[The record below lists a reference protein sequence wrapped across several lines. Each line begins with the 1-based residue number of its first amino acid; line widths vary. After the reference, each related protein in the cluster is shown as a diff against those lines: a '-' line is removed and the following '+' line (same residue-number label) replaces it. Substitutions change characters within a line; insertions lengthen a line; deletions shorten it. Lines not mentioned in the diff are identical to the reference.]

1 MRRYST
7 FRLAQA
13 VLCVIV
19 QAGPALA
26 AQAPNASTPPATP
39 ANDNHQQAFVYL
51 NRGALEARQGKD
63 AEAAA
68 DFKRSIKLSPDDIR
82 IYKIIDELYSRK
94 HQWADMVP
102 YWTEYLAAHPDDGP
116 AYCQRGA
123 DYAWLHQ
130 NVQALADYDK
140 ACELGNQLCCKLAQG
155 LRANLGARAAPV
167 GNPND
172 HSQPG
177 AQPKE
182 EHMAGFVT
190 FLFVLL
196 ILFGVGTFFSGLFT
210 VATARAAVVQ
220 RFGRFVRI
228 AGAGLNFKLP
238 WIEQVAARVDLRVQ
252 QLDVKMET
260 KTKDNVF
267 VSIPVSV
274 QYHVLPDRVYEA
286 YYKLSD
292 PKEQIASFVFNV
304 ILGHVPKMN
313 LDEAFEQQN
322 DIATAVKQ
330 ELDGVMAG
338 FGYGIVKALVTD
350 IIPDPK
356 VKAAMNDIN
365 AARREQEAANAR
377 GEAEKILKVKQA
389 EAEAQ
394 SKQLQGQGIAIQRKA
409 IIDGLRE
416 SVEAFKASVE
426 GTTAKDVMML
436 VLLTQYFDTLK
447 EIGASAHSNTIM
459 MPHSPGGMADFFEQV
474 RNAVMAAELVSGTQQ
489 AAAEPP
495 IQTRGKA

>member
-1 MRRYST
+1 MWGRMST
-7 FRLAQA
+7 ARLIGMT
-13 VLCVIV
+13 LGFL
-19 QAGPALA
+19 AGCFGPRAA
-26 AQAPNASTPPATP
+26 AQAPTTTLPSSSAG
-39 ANDNHQQAFVYL
+39 DVRRQAFIYL
-51 NRGALEARQGKD
+51 NRGALEAHLGKN
-63 AEAAA
+63 AEAVA
-68 DFKRSIKLSPDDIR
+68 DLEHAIQLNPDDIR
-82 IYKIIDELYSRK
+82 FYQVLDGVLVKNRA
-94 HQWADMVP
+94 WADDVRN
-102 YWTEYLAAHPDDGP
+102 WSQYLERHPDDGS
-116 AYCQRGA
+116 AYSKRGGA
-123 DYAWLHQ
+123 YAWLHD
-130 NVQALADYDK
+130 NTGALADYDK
-140 ACELGNQLCCKLAQG
+140 ACSLGDQSGCQLARNFRNYLA
-155 LRANLGARAAPV
+155 ARPPR
-167 GNPND
+167 NPI
-172 HSQPG
+172 HHPQP
-177 AQPKE
+177 QE
-182 EHMAGFVT
+182 ENMAGFVT

-196 ILFGVGTFFSGLFT
+196 ILFGIGTFFSGLFT

-220 RFGRFVRI
+220 RFGKFVRI

-389 EAEAQ
+389 EAEAE
-394 SKQLQGQGIAIQRKA
+394 SKQLQGQGIANQRKA

-426 GTTAKDVMML
+426 GTTAKDVMVL

-474 RNAVMAAELVSGTQQ
+474 RNAVTAGELVSSTQQ
-489 AAAEPP
+489 PAAAQPAP
-495 IQTRGKA
+495 AAAKA

>member
-1 MRRYST
+1 
-7 FRLAQA
+7 
-13 VLCVIV
+13 
-19 QAGPALA
+19 
-26 AQAPNASTPPATP
+26 
-39 ANDNHQQAFVYL
+39 
-51 NRGALEARQGKD
+51 
-63 AEAAA
+63 
-68 DFKRSIKLSPDDIR
+68 
-82 IYKIIDELYSRK
+82 
-94 HQWADMVP
+94 
-102 YWTEYLAAHPDDGP
+102 
-116 AYCQRGA
+116 
-123 DYAWLHQ
+123 
-130 NVQALADYDK
+130 
-140 ACELGNQLCCKLAQG
+140 
-155 LRANLGARAAPV
+155 
-167 GNPND
+167 
-172 HSQPG
+172 
-177 AQPKE
+177 
-182 EHMAGFVT
+182 MAGVVT

-196 ILFGVGTFFSGLFT
+196 ILFGIGTFFSGLFT
-210 VATARAAVVQ
+210 VPTAKAAIVQ
-220 RFGRFVRI
+220 RFGKFVRV
-228 AGAGLNFKLP
+228 AGAGLNFKVP
-238 WIEQVAARVDLRVQ
+238 WIEQVVAKVDLRVQ

-304 ILGHVPKMN
+304 ILGHVPKMI

-389 EAEAQ
+389 EAEAL
-394 SKQLQGQGIAIQRKA
+394 SKQLQGQGIANQRKA
-409 IIDGLRE
+409 IIEGLRE
-416 SVEAFKASVE
+416 SVEMFKAGVE
-426 GTTAKDVMML
+426 GASAKDVMML

-447 EIGASAHSNTIM
+447 EIGASSHSNTIM
-459 MPHSPGGMADFFEQV
+459 MPHSPGALVDFFDQI
-474 RNAVMAAELVSGTQQ
+474 RNAVVLGDLAGGASKANSGVS
-489 AAAEPP
+489 
-495 IQTRGKA
+495 